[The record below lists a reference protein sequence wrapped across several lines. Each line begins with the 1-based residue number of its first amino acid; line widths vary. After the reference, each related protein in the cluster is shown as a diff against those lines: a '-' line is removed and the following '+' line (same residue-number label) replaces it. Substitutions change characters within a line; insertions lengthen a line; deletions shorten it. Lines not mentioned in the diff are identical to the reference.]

1 MHISTIRISSFEDWQ
16 FYVLFILLTILT
28 YIFSVFKQKIKVFI
42 RAVFNIHLAEQSFR
56 NNELS
61 STIFNFCL
69 NLIFVGT
76 FSYVLFLTHK
86 RVHFFSDYSDAFVF
100 FLSLLFVVTIY
111 LSKNIFLAFISN
123 IFPFGVD
130 ISFYRFNLN
139 ILNQACGVVLL
150 PMIFLFTYG
159 QYGTKNIVYFSLLV
173 IWLAMLLFRY
183 FKLLIIAAKHFK
195 FYKFYFF
202 LYFCTTEILPNVI
215 LVKLIIK

>member
-1 MHISTIRISSFEDWQ
+1 MLISTIRISGFEDWQ
-16 FYVLFILLTILT
+16 FYVLFILLAVLT
-28 YIFSVFKQKIKVFI
+28 YTISVFYQNVKVFI

-61 STIFNFCL
+61 STIFNLCL

-76 FSYVLFLTHK
+76 FSYVLFIAHK
-86 RVHFFSDYSDAFVF
+86 RVQFFSDYSDAFVF
-100 FLSLLFVVTIY
+100 FISLIFVMIIY
-111 LSKNIFLAFISN
+111 LSKNIFLSFLSN
-123 IFPFGVD
+123 IFPFGSD
-130 ISFYRFNLN
+130 LSFYRFNLN
-139 ILNQACGVVLL
+139 ILNQACGVALL

-159 QYGTKNIVYFSLLV
+159 QYGTKNIVYFTILAILLIMLLV
-173 IWLAMLLFRY
+173 RY
-183 FKLLIIAAKHFK
+183 FKLLIIAIKHLR